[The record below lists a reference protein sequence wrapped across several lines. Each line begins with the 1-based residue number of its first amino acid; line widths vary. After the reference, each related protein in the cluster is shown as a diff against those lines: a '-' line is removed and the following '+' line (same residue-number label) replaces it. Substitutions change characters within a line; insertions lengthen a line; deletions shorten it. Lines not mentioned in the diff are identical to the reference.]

1 MAAMDQDVRFCMIL
15 VLWDRAI
22 HAYRAATDRLVEGVM
37 KPLSWVL
44 TAVALLAWAACHAD
58 TIKKEKV
65 RVAFVISDGFDL
77 IDFAGP
83 WEVFQDVMLGS
94 GKDDMDMPYEL
105 YTVSSSKGA
114 VTSSGGARVT
124 PQYTLDSA
132 PRPDVIV
139 IGAQSDSSEPLLAWL
154 RSQHA
159 SQVTIM
165 SVCVGARKLALAGL
179 LDGKPATTHHEYLD
193 GLQKAFPRVQWLA
206 SRRYVRSEE
215 RVYTAG
221 GLTSGIDLALH
232 LVAVRFGQDVA
243 QKTADYMEYH
253 GDGWKQAD

>member
-1 MAAMDQDVRFCMIL
+1 MRRLTWMLAVASMLSCAVCD
-15 VLWDRAI
+15 
-22 HAYRAATDRLVEGVM
+22 AATTP
-37 KPLSWVL
+37 K
-44 TAVALLAWAACHAD
+44 
-58 TIKKEKV
+58 I
-65 RVAFVISDGFDL
+65 RVAFVISDSFDL

-94 GKDDMDMPYEL
+94 GSDMDMPYEL
-105 YTVSSSKGA
+105 YTVSSSKNA
-114 VTSSGGARVT
+114 VTSSGGASVV
-124 PQYTLDSA
+124 PQYTLDNA
-132 PRPDVIV
+132 PRPDLIV

-179 LDGKPATTHHEYLD
+179 LDGKPATTHHDYVD
-193 GLQKAFPRVQWLA
+193 GLQKAFPKVQWLA
-206 SRRYVRSEE
+206 SRRYVRSGE
-215 RVYTAG
+215 RLYTAG

-232 LVAVRFGQDVA
+232 LVEARFGRDVA
-243 QKTADYMEYH
+243 QKTADYIEYH

>member
-1 MAAMDQDVRFCMIL
+1 
-15 VLWDRAI
+15 
-22 HAYRAATDRLVEGVM
+22 M
-37 KPLSWVL
+37 KPLTCML
-44 TAVALLAWAACHAD
+44 AVVSLLAWAGCHAE
-58 TIKKEKV
+58 TIRKEKV

-94 GKDDMDMPYEL
+94 ANDMEMPYEL
-105 YTVSSSKGA
+105 YTVSTRKDA
-114 VTSSGGARVT
+114 VTSSGGARVV

-132 PRPDVIV
+132 PRPDLIV
-139 IGAQSDSSEPLLAWL
+139 IGAQSDSSEQLLAWL

-179 LDGKPATTHHEYLD
+179 LDGKPATTHHDYLD
-193 GLQKAFPRVQWLA
+193 GLQKAFPKVQWLA
-206 SRRYVRSEE
+206 SRRYVRSDE

-232 LVAVRFGQDVA
+232 LVEARFGREVA
-243 QKTADYMEYH
+243 QKTADYIEYR

>member
-1 MAAMDQDVRFCMIL
+1 MKLLTCLLAAF
-15 VLWDRAI
+15 
-22 HAYRAATDRLVEGVM
+22 
-37 KPLSWVL
+37 S
-44 TAVALLAWAACHAD
+44 LLAWTACDAD
-58 TIKKEKV
+58 ALKKEKV
-65 RVAFVISDGFDL
+65 RVAFVISEGFDL

-94 GKDDMDMPYEL
+94 GNDMEMPYEL
-105 YTVSSSKGA
+105 YTVSSSKNA
-114 VTSSGGARVT
+114 VTSSGGARVV
-124 PQYTLDSA
+124 PQYTLDNA
-132 PRPDVIV
+132 PRPDLVV

-165 SVCVGARKLALAGL
+165 SVCVGSRKLALAGL
-179 LDGKPATTHHEYLD
+179 LDGKPATTHHDYLD
-193 GLQKAFPRVQWLA
+193 GLQKAFPKVQWQA
-206 SRRYVRSEE
+206 SRRYVRSDE

-232 LVAVRFGQDVA
+232 LVAARFGQEVA
-243 QKTADYMEYH
+243 QKTADYLEYR

>member
-1 MAAMDQDVRFCMIL
+1 MRRLTWILAVFSVLSGAACD
-15 VLWDRAI
+15 
-22 HAYRAATDRLVEGVM
+22 AATTP
-37 KPLSWVL
+37 K
-44 TAVALLAWAACHAD
+44 
-58 TIKKEKV
+58 I
-65 RVAFVISDGFDL
+65 RVAFVISDNFNL

-94 GKDDMDMPYEL
+94 GSENDMDMPYEL
-105 YTVSSSKGA
+105 YTVSSSKSA
-114 VTSSGGARVT
+114 VTSTGGAKVI

-132 PRPDVIV
+132 PRPDLIV
-139 IGAQSDSSEPLLAWL
+139 IGAQSDNSGPLLAWL

-165 SVCVGARKLALAGL
+165 SVCVGVRKLALAGL
-179 LDGKPATTHHEYLD
+179 LDGKPATTHHDYLD
-193 GLQKAFPRVQWLA
+193 SLRKAFPKVQWQA
-206 SRRYVRSEE
+206 SRRYVRSDE

-221 GLTSGIDLALH
+221 GLTSGVDLALH
-232 LVAVRFGQDVA
+232 LVETRFGRDVA